1 MEFKN
6 SKTTVSKSGV
16 QASTRPSTAKTP
28 AGYGELKESPFEA
41 VKCKCRFKQVE
52 KPKGV
57 SKKEQLIDAMTAE
70 QVLNELKEKRLP
82 TFGTHGEKRDRL
94 KKHLG
99 IESQD
104 MVP

>member
-1 MEFKN
+1 
-6 SKTTVSKSGV
+6 
-16 QASTRPSTAKTP
+16 
-28 AGYGELKESPFEA
+28 
-41 VKCKCRFKQVE
+41 
-52 KPKGV
+52 
-57 SKKEQLIDAMTAE
+57 MTAE